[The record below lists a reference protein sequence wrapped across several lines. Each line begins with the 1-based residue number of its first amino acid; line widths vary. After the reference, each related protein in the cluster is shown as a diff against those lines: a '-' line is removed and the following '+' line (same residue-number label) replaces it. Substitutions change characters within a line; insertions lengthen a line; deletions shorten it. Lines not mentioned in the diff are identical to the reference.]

1 MFWGFKI
8 LYFKVSKSAN
18 LLFIKM
24 NIFGGHE
31 DLWIL
36 IGVITK
42 MDYFV
47 GTFLGILGHGTTW
60 EYFVCGCYCFC

>member
-1 MFWGFKI
+1 M
-8 LYFKVSKSAN
+8 
-18 LLFIKM
+18 
-24 NIFGGHE
+24 
-31 DLWIL
+31 DT

-60 EYFVCGCYCFC
+60 EYFVCGCYCFVEAVDTGSKPT